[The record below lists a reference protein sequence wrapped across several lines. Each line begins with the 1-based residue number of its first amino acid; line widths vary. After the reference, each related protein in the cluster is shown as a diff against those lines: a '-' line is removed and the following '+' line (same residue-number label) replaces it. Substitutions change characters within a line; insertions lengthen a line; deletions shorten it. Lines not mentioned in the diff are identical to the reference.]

1 MRDIMAD
8 EDVAWPSYVDFLS
21 AFVFVLMLFLASTVY
36 IVSGAIDEASKR
48 EHVAGLSDDLIRLG
62 IQNVVEGTKL
72 RIPLSNKVIFALNN
86 ATLNETAKQY
96 LRVVGRQAA
105 DPRFRRV
112 IVEGYADKI
121 PVKGDE
127 FGNWRL
133 SVARSLAVLRFLY
146 VCDGCT
152 FDRQLLRSKLVL
164 RGEGDLDAQVL
175 TPGQRGTGRPE
186 DRRVDVVLD
195 TEFDSQDGQVR

>member
-1 MRDIMAD
+1 MAD

-36 IVSGAIDEASKR
+36 IVSGAIDEASRR
-48 EHVAGLSDDLIRLG
+48 ERVVVLSDGLTGLG
-62 IQNVVEGTKL
+62 IKNVVEETKL
-72 RIPLSNKVIFALNN
+72 RIPLSNKVTFALNN

-96 LRVVGRQAA
+96 LREVGKQAA
-105 DPRFRRV
+105 DSRFRRV

-133 SVARSLAVLRFLY
+133 SVDRSLAVLRFLY
-146 VCDGCT
+146 VCDGCG
-152 FDRQLLRSKLVL
+152 FDRTLLRSKLVL
-164 RGEGDLDAQVL
+164 RGEGDLDAQAL
-175 TPGQRGTGRPE
+175 TAGERGRGRPE

-195 TEFDSQDGQVR
+195 TEFEAQDGPSR